1 MTNVCM
7 YFQVHQPWRIGSYKI
22 FDIGKNSNYW
32 DNKKNE
38 EVMHKVA
45 RKCYRPTNNVLLSLL
60 HKHDDFKC
68 SFSITGTA
76 MDQFEQYAPDVL
88 DTFQKLVDTGKVEIL
103 SETYCHSLSF
113 LHNKEEFRDQV
124 AKHYRAVKKHFGV
137 KPTVFRNTELIF
149 NNELAHELQEMGY
162 KAVLAEG
169 VDRILGWRSPNF
181 VYTAKTAPKIKLL
194 LKNYRLSDDI
204 AFRFGDKNWSEY
216 PVTASKFASWV
227 APVMGDTV
235 NLFMDYE
242 TFGEHQWADTGI
254 FNFIRHM
261 PGELKKKGISFQTPS
276 EAAKHEPKDE
286 LDIHAPISWADVE
299 RDTSAWLGNRMQTS
313 AAEQLYALRS
323 EVLASGDEKL
333 IDDWRKLTTSDH
345 FYYMCVKW
353 FADGDVHKY
362 FNPYDSPYDAF
373 INFMNVLRD
382 VHVRATGKEP
392 DSQGWTGAISKWIQA

>member
-45 RKCYRPTNNVLLSLL
+45 RKCYRPTNNALLSLL

-392 DSQGWTGAISKWIQA
+392 DSQGWSGAISKWIQA